1 MTPKPPWS
9 VRKDRTRTDEFF
21 VLREGIP
28 DGLCSSLMDYL
39 SSHYGDTATYD
50 EVVVGRVQ
58 RLARVVG
65 RDLPRS
71 RQELLT
77 LFLRDEELLLDA
89 IDHALSYPEQD
100 AYNPYTQSAQ
110 TVIRRAQTLKSYFA
124 EARSVYDVFHV
135 DGPEFEIGYRQ
146 PPEITALVE
155 AVTSNIDRA
164 SEHLRRAWSLAFSR
178 EADPNAACV
187 EATKAIEAAARST
200 IEPNN
205 PRATLGTM
213 IAAMEAKPTK
223 WHTDLTSPDLDGV
236 GTVIGIMKAVWKGHL
251 RHGNPNEPLDVPAE
265 RCEMIV
271 HSAALLVH
279 WFSSG
284 RVRQA

>member
-9 VRKDRTRTDEFF
+9 VRKDRKRTDEFF

-28 DGLCSSLMDYL
+28 EGLGNSLMDFL
-39 SSHYGDTATYD
+39 ASHYTGRYD
-50 EVVVGRVQ
+50 DVAVARVE

-71 RQELLT
+71 RSELLT
-77 LFLRDEELLLDA
+77 LFLQNEELMLDA
-89 IDHALSYPEQD
+89 IDHALSYPAED
-100 AYNPYTQSAQ
+100 AYNPYNRSAQ
-110 TVIRRAQTLKSYFA
+110 NVHMRAQELKSCFD
-124 EARSVYDVFHV
+124 EARSVYDVFRV
-135 DGPEFEIGYRQ
+135 DGPEYELGYRQ
-146 PPEITALVE
+146 PPEITELVE
-155 AVTSNIDRA
+155 DVTSNRDRA

-178 EADPNAACV
+178 DSDPNAACV
-187 EATKAIEAAARST
+187 EATKAIEAAAGAT
-200 IEPNN
+200 IEPSN

-213 IAAMEAKPTK
+213 IAAMEAKSSK
-223 WHTDLTSPDLDGV
+223 WATDLTSPSLDGV
-236 GTVIGIMKAVWKGHL
+236 GTIIGMMKTVWKGHL
-251 RHGNPNEPLDVPAE
+251 RHGNPDDPLDVPAE

>member
-9 VRKDRTRTDEFF
+9 VRKDRKRTDQFF

-28 DGLCSSLMDYL
+28 EGLGNSLMDFL
-39 SSHYGDTATYD
+39 SSHYTEAYD
-50 EVVVGRVQ
+50 DVAVGRVE

-71 RQELLT
+71 RRELLT
-77 LFLRDEELLLDA
+77 LFLQDEELLLDA
-89 IDHALSYPEQD
+89 IDHALSYPAQD
-100 AYNPYTQSAQ
+100 VYNPYDPSAGN
-110 TVIRRAQTLKSYFA
+110 VYERAQTLKSYFD

-135 DGPEFEIGYRQ
+135 DGPEFELGYRQ
-146 PPEITALVE
+146 PPEITELVE
-155 AVTSNIDRA
+155 AVTSNRDRA
-164 SEHLRRAWSLAFSR
+164 SEHLRRAWLLAFSR

-187 EATKAIEAAARST
+187 EATKAIEAAARDT

-205 PRATLGTM
+205 SRATLGTM

-223 WHTDLTSPDLDGV
+223 WATDLTSPDLDGV
-236 GTVIGIMKAVWKGHL
+236 GTVIGLMKAVWKGHL

-279 WFSSG
+279 WFTSG